1 MIDKTF
7 NNTNGLFLISFKS
20 GDDNPTRNSFD
31 KNYIPLVKIT
41 NSPFFNQPGRYKMC
55 IKNVLKCREKM
66 TIRQKIC

>member
-31 KNYIPLVKIT
+31 KNYIPLVKIKD
-41 NSPFFNQPGRYKMC
+41 FN
-55 IKNVLKCREKM
+55 
-66 TIRQKIC
+66 